1 MVMVANKSETVNMN
15 KTELVNT
22 IMILLDLP
30 QEDKPQ
36 LSKVGIGT
44 LKNMYLSLIK
54 QAKLVGEAKRIVEGK

>member
-54 QAKLVGEAKRIVEGK
+54 QAKLVGDAKRIVEGK